1 MYSSIESVQ
10 VLISLLKAY
19 QISDVVISPGGSDIP
34 LIHSFEADEYFKC
47 YSVVDERS
55 AAYFALGVA
64 QQKNAPCVCVCT
76 SGTSVCNYL
85 AGVTEAFYQAVP
97 IVAITA
103 DKNPYYQGQL
113 ETQKIEQTHIF
124 EGVVKKAVSLPVV
137 RDAQDR
143 WLCNRLIN
151 EALLELTHHGMGPV
165 HINMPFVGNMTG
177 FTCEKLP
184 VERVIE
190 RVELKDSLDT
200 WTNKIQELNNYRK
213 ILIIIGQNVIFSNND
228 IRAMRTFFHQYDC
241 VFAVEHVSNVQ
252 FEGCIYTYPI
262 SEMMGTAALDILKPD
277 LVISV
282 GNNTAAY
289 GWKNYFRSHYKEMNS
304 WLVNE
309 TGEVRDTYKNLTTIF
324 ECSAG
329 MFFSIL
335 KEAYEEKDEVTHTYY
350 NLWMN
355 EIRKISLP
363 NFEYSTF
370 YAVQKLAEQIPVN
383 SILHLAIQ
391 YSTRIM
397 HYFNLADGVRTYSNY
412 GALGIDGCLSTFA
425 GQAAGTDQLAFLIIG
440 DLSFFYDMNAAG
452 LRDIGKNVRIIM
464 LNNGG
469 GEEFRFIFNHDS
481 FENYQDTFIC
491 ADHKKVAA
499 GWIKSLGYEYYSAKS
514 KEDVDQAIAKL
525 TKPSDRPM
533 FLEVFT
539 KLGDSADMTKTF
551 YHDNQMQYPANHIK
565 ESKVKKATK
574 NIIKSIVPKKTYD
587 QAKAI
592 VHVLRD
598 DKKQ

>member
-19 QISDVVISPGGSDIP
+19 RIADVVMSPGGSDIP
-34 LIHSFEADEYFKC
+34 LLHSFEADEYFHC

-55 AAYFALGVA
+55 AAYFALGMA
-64 QQKNAPCVCVCT
+64 QQKNRPCVCVCT
-76 SGTSVCNYL
+76 SGTAVCNYL
-85 AGVTEAFYQAVP
+85 AGVTEAFYQSVP
-97 IVAITA
+97 VIAITA

-124 EGVVKKAVSLPVV
+124 DGVVKKSVSLPVV
-137 RDAQDR
+137 RDEQDR

-151 EALLELTHHGMGPV
+151 EALLELNHHGTGPI
-165 HINMPFVGNMTG
+165 HINIPFIGNMTG
-177 FTCEKLP
+177 FTCEKLDT
-184 VERVIE
+184 ERVIE
-190 RVELKDSLDT
+190 RIELKDTLET
-200 WTNKIQELNNYRK
+200 WTNKFQELDNYKK
-213 ILIIIGQNVIFSNND
+213 ILIIIGQNIIFSD
-228 IRAMRTFFHQYDC
+228 EDMQAMHTFFQQHDC
-241 VFAVEHVSNVQ
+241 VFAVEHVSNVD

-262 SEMMGTAALDILKPD
+262 SEMMGVAALDILKPD

-289 GWKNYFRSHYKEMNS
+289 GWKNYFRQHYREMDS

-309 TGEVRDTYKNLTTIF
+309 SGEVRDTYKSLTTIF
-324 ECSAG
+324 ECSAS
-329 MFFSIL
+329 MFFTIL
-335 KEAYEEKDEVTHTYY
+335 RDAFEEKDEVIHTYY
-350 NLWMN
+350 NLWKN
-355 EIRKISLP
+355 ELNKISVP
-363 NFEYSTF
+363 SFEYSTF
-370 YAVQKLAEQIPVN
+370 YAVQKLAEQIPAN

-397 HYFNLADGVRTYSNY
+397 HYFELADGIKTFSNY

-469 GEEFRFIFNHDS
+469 GEEFRFIFNKNL
-481 FENYQDTFIC
+481 FENYQDTYIC

-499 GWIKSLGYEYYSAKS
+499 GWINSLGYQYYSAKS
-514 KEDVDQAIAKL
+514 KDEVDLAIAEM
-525 TKPSDRPM
+525 TKASDKPI

-539 KLGDSADMTKTF
+539 QLGDGADVTKDF
-551 YHDNQMQYPANHIK
+551 YHVNQMKYPANHIK
-565 ESKVKKATK
+565 ENKIK
-574 NIIKSIVPKKTYD
+574 NAAKGFIKSIVPKKSYD
-587 QAKAI
+587 KAKAI

-598 DKKQ
+598 DKK